1 MGSVVTLL
9 ATIVPLGIAAAMH
22 PALLGL
28 QLLIVG
34 QTHWWRRARAFALG
48 ASIPL
53 VLFGILVFLGFSQ
66 LPEPRPGSFDIWGI
80 SLRTVIGLGFL
91 AASVWLF
98 LPHPQLQQRTAEF
111 VSSKVASGRPA
122 DFFAL
127 GLIMNGK
134 SLTSYALLV
143 PALHDIAQTRE
154 VALQLAALALLYVL
168 ALSTLWIPILVA
180 LLLGTRGASTLQRAS
195 TYVIDHNFRIL
206 AVTALLIG
214 VYLTGSAAVLI
225 ALVDRL

>member
-1 MGSVVTLL
+1 MGSVVPLL

-22 PALLGL
+22 PALLAL

-34 QTHWWRRARAFALG
+34 QAHWWRRARAFALG

-53 VLFGILVFLGFSQ
+53 VLFGLLVFLGFSQ
-66 LPEPRPGSFDIWGI
+66 LLGPKSDGIDILGI

-98 LPHPQLQQRTAEF
+98 MPHPQLQQRTAEF
-111 VSSKVASGRPA
+111 VSAKVASGRPG
-122 DFFAL
+122 DFFVL

-134 SLTSYALLV
+134 SLSSYALLV
-143 PALHDIAQTRE
+143 PALHDIARTPE
-154 VALQLAALALLYVL
+154 VAIQLAALTLLYVL
-168 ALSTLWIPILVA
+168 ALSTLWIPIVVA
-180 LLLGTRGASTLQRAS
+180 LLLGAHGASTLQRAS

-214 VYLTGSAAVLI
+214 VYLTGSAAVLV
-225 ALVDRL
+225 AFFERL

>member
-1 MGSVVTLL
+1 MGSVVPLL

-34 QTHWWRRARAFALG
+34 QAHWWRRARAFAIG

-53 VLFGILVFLGFSQ
+53 VLFGVLVFLGFSQ
-66 LPEPRPGSFDIWGI
+66 LPEPKPDSLDVLGF
-80 SLRTVIGLGFL
+80 SLRSVIGLGFL

-98 LPHPQLQQRTAEF
+98 LPHPQLQRRTAEF
-111 VSSKVASGRPA
+111 VSAKVTSGRPR
-122 DFFAL
+122 DFLAL

-134 SLTSYALLV
+134 SLTSYALLL
-143 PALHDIAQTRE
+143 PALHGIAQTRE
-154 VALQLAALALLYVL
+154 ATVQLAALVLLYAL
-168 ALSTLWIPILVA
+168 ALSTLWLPIVVA
-180 LLLGTRGASTLQRAS
+180 GLLGVRGASSLQRAS

-214 VYLTGSAAVLI
+214 VYLTGSAAVLV
-225 ALVDRL
+225 AAVEHL

>member
-1 MGSVVTLL
+1 MGSVVPLL

-34 QTHWWRRARAFALG
+34 QAHWWRRARAFALG

-53 VLFGILVFLGFSQ
+53 VLFGVLVFLGFSR
-66 LPEPRPGSFDIWGI
+66 LPEPKPDGLDILGI

-91 AASVWLF
+91 AASIWLF
-98 LPHPQLQQRTAEF
+98 LPHPQLQRRTAEF
-111 VSSKVASGRPA
+111 VSFKVASGNPR
-122 DFFAL
+122 DFFVL

-134 SLTSYALLV
+134 SLTSYALLL

-168 ALSTLWIPILVA
+168 ALSTLWIPITVA
-180 LLLGTRGASTLQRAS
+180 LLLGARGASTLQRAS
-195 TYVIDHNFRIL
+195 TFVIDHNFRIL

-214 VYLTGSAAVLI
+214 VYLTGSAAVLVG
-225 ALVDRL
+225 LVERL

>member
-1 MGSVVTLL
+1 MGSVVPLL

-22 PALLGL
+22 PALLGV
-28 QLLIVG
+28 QLLLVG

-53 VLFGILVFLGFSQ
+53 VLFGALVFLGFRQ
-66 LPEPRPGSFDIWGI
+66 LPEPTPDSLDILGI

-91 AASVWLF
+91 AASIWLF

-111 VSSKVASGRPA
+111 VTAKVSSGRPG
-122 DFFAL
+122 DFFVL

-143 PALHDIAQTRE
+143 PALHDIAQTRD
-154 VALQLAALALLYVL
+154 VPIQLGALALLYAL
-168 ALSTLWIPILVA
+168 ALSTLWLPVVVA
-180 LLLGTRGASTLQRAS
+180 VLLGTRGASTLQRAS

-214 VYLTGSAAVLI
+214 VYLTGSAAVLV
-225 ALVDRL
+225 ALVERL

>member
-1 MGSVVTLL
+1 MGAVVPLL

-34 QTHWWRRARAFALG
+34 QAHWWRRARAFALG

-53 VLFGILVFLGFSQ
+53 LLFGLLVFLGFSQ
-66 LPEPRPGSFDIWGI
+66 LPGTKADGIDILGI

-98 LPHPQLQQRTAEF
+98 MPHPQLQQRTAEF
-111 VSSKVASGRPA
+111 VSTKVASGRPG
-122 DFFAL
+122 DFLVL

-154 VALQLAALALLYVL
+154 VAIQLAALALLYVL
-168 ALSTLWIPILVA
+168 ALSTLWIPIVLA
-180 LLLGTRGASTLQRAS
+180 LLLGARGASTLQRAS

-214 VYLTGSAAVLI
+214 VYLTGSAAVI
-225 ALVDRL
+225 VAFVERL